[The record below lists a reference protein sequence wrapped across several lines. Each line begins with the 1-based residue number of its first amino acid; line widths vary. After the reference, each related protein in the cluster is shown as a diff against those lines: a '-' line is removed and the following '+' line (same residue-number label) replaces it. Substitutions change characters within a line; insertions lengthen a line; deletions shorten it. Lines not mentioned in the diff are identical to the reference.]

1 MKYKVGDKVRIIKN
15 KSYHNFPIGE
25 IITIED
31 IDDDF
36 DDDLYSS
43 EDKNR
48 DIWYYSEDEIE
59 LVGSGDNNMECNYEM
74 IGKRETIEC
83 LLNGKIDKNEISNI
97 YVVDMSENS
106 IVTLNRCSFYGIM
119 ECIED
124 KSVMFFQL
132 KEEN

>member
-15 KSYHNFPIGE
+15 KSYHKFPIGE

-31 IDDDF
+31 IDDDSY
-36 DDDLYSS
+36 LS

-59 LVGSGDNNMECNYEM
+59 LVESGYKNMECNYEM
-74 IGKRETIEC
+74 IDKRKTIEC
-83 LLNGKIDKNEISNI
+83 LLSGEIGIDETHKIYAVDMKNEEINEI
-97 YVVDMSENS
+97 RNMYFEE
-106 IVTLNRCSFYGIM
+106 IM
-119 ECIED
+119 NCIED
-124 KSVMFFQL
+124 KNVMFFQL